1 MNQFWDL
8 RGRYSRKKTY
18 KNTVHHLGYFDTPQE
33 AHKEYLAATAA
44 ADAGEDAFTKYLAA
58 NIAARAAARAA
69 AKEAAKKLPAYIEAS
84 AKRRT
89 ELQEKIAAHPNPEAK
104 HDHICSNCHQFFL
117 TNYRMKKHRTAMKD
131 MLHSS
136 PISLRLDKKS
146 EKYIEHKEKY
156 VASLLSNYYGS
167 SFSSSSSSS
176 PAPTTTP
183 TTTKTQPEL
192 LAIVV
197 TAKEDVTKYG
207 MHSSPE
213 LYFCQGNDKGG
224 GGTGADFNF
233 GIKRGPVAQMVK
245 VKFRRWS
252 ISLIAM
258 GYQMRGSVP
267 DSEHAHG
274 AGDQPL
280 TTHGEHQVNTTQ
292 VLSAV
297 IVFAHKKPNNDDPAS
312 VVNDSMNGWFDDK
325 DKLKK
330 EMQNVCDT
338 VEVHWPFF
346 NVYRKIMEESKGYF
360 SVAVIRVVGSN
371 TQVDLIINSN
381 VRKSLTCW
389 MNAVLK
395 PMGQSIKN
403 VEKETVC
410 TRIESP
416 LLAGMVNDTKV
427 KGQMRI
433 HFYPV
438 NGGYMM
444 MHTDSAG
451 NESCTFFKC
460 SYMETGVGLQPQAS
474 QPFRLDFS
482 GSEGMTVD
490 HD

>member
-1 MNQFWDL
+1 M
-8 RGRYSRKKTY
+8 
-18 KNTVHHLGYFDTPQE
+18 V
-33 AHKEYLAATAA
+33 A
-44 ADAGEDAFTKYLAA
+44 AD
-58 NIAARAAARAA
+58 
-69 AKEAAKKLPAYIEAS
+69 
-84 AKRRT
+84 
-89 ELQEKIAAHPNPEAK
+89 
-104 HDHICSNCHQFFL
+104 
-117 TNYRMKKHRTAMKD
+117 
-131 MLHSS
+131 
-136 PISLRLDKKS
+136 
-146 EKYIEHKEKY
+146 
-156 VASLLSNYYGS
+156 V
-167 SFSSSSSSS
+167 
-176 PAPTTTP
+176 
-183 TTTKTQPEL
+183 
-192 LAIVV
+192 
-197 TAKEDVTKYG
+197 DVTKNG

-213 LYFCQGNDKGG
+213 LFFCQGNKEGG

-252 ISLIAM
+252 RSLIAM

-267 DSEHAHG
+267 NSEHAHG

-297 IVFAHKKPNNDDPAS
+297 IVFAHTKTKNDRAS

-416 LLAGMVNDTKV
+416 LLAGMVNDPKV
-427 KGQMRI
+427 HGQMRI

-451 NESCTFFKC
+451 QDSWTFFKC
-460 SYMETGVGLQPQAS
+460 SYMETGVGLQPQADL
-474 QPFRLDFS
+474 PFHLDFT
-482 GSEGMTVD
+482 GSEGESMTVVYD
-490 HD
+490 D